1 MPDANDLPELTTPG
15 TSGVSMRDYFAAAA
29 LQGLLANG
37 PSGGGPGWKQA
48 TAELA
53 FQLGDAMLRA
63 R

>member
-1 MPDANDLPELTTPG
+1 MPDAIDLPAFTTPFA
-15 TSGVSMRDYFAAAA
+15 SGVSIRDYFATAA

-37 PSGGGPGWKQA
+37 PSGSGPGWKQA

-53 FQLGDAMLRA
+53 FELGDAMLRA

>member
-1 MPDANDLPELTTPG
+1 MTTPG
-15 TSGVSMRDYFAAAA
+15 ISGVSIRDYFATAA

>member
-1 MPDANDLPELTTPG
+1 MPDANDLPAFTTPSA
-15 TSGVSMRDYFAAAA
+15 SGVSIRDYFATAA

-37 PSGGGPGWKQA
+37 PSGGGPGWKEA

>member
-1 MPDANDLPELTTPG
+1 MPDASDPPVFAATCA
-15 TSGVSMRDYFAAAA
+15 SGVSIRDYFATAA

-37 PSGGGPGWKQA
+37 PNGSGPGWTQA

-53 FQLGDAMLRA
+53 FKLGDAMLRA

>member
-1 MPDANDLPELTTPG
+1 MPDANDLPALEPAYVG
-15 TSGVSMRDYFAAAA
+15 GVSIRDYFATAA

-53 FQLGDAMLRA
+53 YQLSDAMLRA

>member
-1 MPDANDLPELTTPG
+1 MPDANDLPVFATPG
-15 TSGVSMRDYFAAAA
+15 TSGVSIRDYFAAAA

-37 PSGGGPGWKQA
+37 PSGGGPGWKQV

-53 FQLGDAMLRA
+53 FQLWDAMLHA

>member
-1 MPDANDLPELTTPG
+1 MPDANDLPAFEPAYVG
-15 TSGVSMRDYFAAAA
+15 SVSIRDYFATAA

-53 FQLGDAMLRA
+53 YELSDGMLRA